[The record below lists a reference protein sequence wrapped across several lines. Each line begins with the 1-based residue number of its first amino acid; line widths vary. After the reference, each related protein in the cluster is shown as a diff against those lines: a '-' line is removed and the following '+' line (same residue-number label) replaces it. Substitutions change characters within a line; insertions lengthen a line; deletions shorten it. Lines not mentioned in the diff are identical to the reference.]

1 MNEAAFHKTLLETL
15 RYDDKQKHLKDIL
28 LPIIN
33 RSEINSIPKFAF
45 TTRPCQHYED
55 IELRVPVPLINLANE
70 HEDDINKLFRY
81 VYQETDDYDLQDIYI
96 KPRIID
102 AEEVYVENN
111 VVFNEIQDTIVQGIR
126 DAKFLIWVEVAWFSN
141 DVFYK
146 ELLNRSE
153 AGINVRVIVSDE
165 DRNSEMIP
173 KLKEHFET
181 IVVPK
186 SGFYNTNRM
195 HNKFCIIDLEYVMH
209 GSYNWSKSANY
220 NGETLVTSVDRKLVK
235 KFAAEFTETIVKN
248 RQ

>member
-146 ELLNRSE
+146 ELLNRSK
-153 AGINVRVIVSDE
+153 AGINV
-165 DRNSEMIP
+165 
-173 KLKEHFET
+173 
-181 IVVPK
+181 
-186 SGFYNTNRM
+186 
-195 HNKFCIIDLEYVMH
+195 
-209 GSYNWSKSANY
+209 
-220 NGETLVTSVDRKLVK
+220 
-235 KFAAEFTETIVKN
+235 
-248 RQ
+248 